1 MSAAMLSLLQAQTPL
16 FVALLN
22 QHWPCARALLVG
34 FDNMY

>member
-1 MSAAMLSLLQAQTPL
+1 MLSLLQAQTPL

-34 FDNMY
+34 FVMYDNINL